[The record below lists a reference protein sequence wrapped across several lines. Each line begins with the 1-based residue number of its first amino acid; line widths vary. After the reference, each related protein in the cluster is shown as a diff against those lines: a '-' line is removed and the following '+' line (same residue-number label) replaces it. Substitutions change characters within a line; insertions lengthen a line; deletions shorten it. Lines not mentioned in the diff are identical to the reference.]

1 MKRLMKLMVLSLI
14 AMVAATGC
22 NEKENKKAEVSTKL
36 QPAKMASV
44 VVVPDSVKGQW
55 KAVKI
60 AVSDK
65 NANRSKVY
73 TIAIGSGV
81 KLPDSDLTLTVE
93 NFLPHFVMEGTTL
106 TSQSNKLMNP
116 AAQLRIQEGGREIYK
131 GWLFTLYPTTHA
143 FQHPLYGFALV
154 GFVAAK

>member
-1 MKRLMKLMVLSLI
+1 MKRLMKLIVLSLV
-14 AMVAATGC
+14 AMVAVAGC
-22 NEKENKKAEVSTKL
+22 NEKENSKAAAAKP
-36 QPAKMASV
+36 QPVKMPSV

-60 AVSDK
+60 AVADK
-65 NANRSKVY
+65 NANRAKVY
-73 TIAIGSGV
+73 TIAIGSQF
-81 KLPDSDLTLTVE
+81 KLPDSDLTLIVD

-116 AAQLRIQEGGREIYK
+116 AAQLRIQEAGREIYK

-143 FQHPLYGFALV
+143 FQHPLYGFSLV
-154 GFVAAK
+154 GFVAAR